1 MKSDLS
7 VNDSIAKN
15 ADLNHNQIHYLLAK
29 SLFKGAA
36 VHKLVAELSGGERTR
51 LALALLMNTHADLLM
66 FDEPTNHLDLSNIEV
81 LQEILKNF
89 AGAVMFI
96 SHNRRLVNTIATDVF
111 ELRDGRLTRKAPA
124 ML

>member
-1 MKSDLS
+1 
-7 VNDSIAKN
+7 
-15 ADLNHNQIHYLLAK
+15 
-29 SLFKGAA
+29 
-36 VHKLVAELSGGERTR
+36 
-51 LALALLMNTHADLLM
+51 MNTPADLLM
-66 FDEPTNHLDLSNIEV
+66 LDEPTHHLDLPSIEV

-96 SHNRRLVNTIATDVF
+96 SHDRRLVNTIATDVF